1 MTKKIAILIGTRP
14 DAIKMAPVAMALES
28 SPDFEPFIIATAQ
41 HRELLDRVVR
51 LFGLR
56 VNVDLDVMK
65 ESQDLFYITTE
76 IMKKI
81 KAILKKEEFDLLLVQ
96 GDTTTSFV
104 AALSAFYEKIPIGHV
119 EAGLRTY
126 DKYQPFPEEINR
138 VFIDD
143 ISDVLFPPTAWSEG
157 NLLSSGIPK
166 ERIHVTGNTGIDAL
180 LWAVKNTEPSRRI
193 RSLIPENKKL
203 ILLTCHRRESFGQ
216 PIQDIFEAVKEIS
229 KRTDVFVL
237 YPVHPNPEVRL
248 PAKRILGELRNMRLI
263 EPVDY
268 KTMAYLIAKSHVILT
283 DSGGIQEEAPTFKVP
298 VLILRRK
305 TERPEGVEAGI
316 ARLVGTDREKIVT
329 ETSLLL
335 DTPGEREKMQKK
347 ENPYGDGKASQRIVY
362 AIKEF
367 FLSRSR

>member
-1 MTKKIAILIGTRP
+1 
-14 DAIKMAPVAMALES
+14 
-28 SPDFEPFIIATAQ
+28 
-41 HRELLDRVVR
+41 
-51 LFGLR
+51 
-56 VNVDLDVMK
+56 
-65 ESQDLFYITTE
+65 
-76 IMKKI
+76 
-81 KAILKKEEFDLLLVQ
+81 
-96 GDTTTSFV
+96 
-104 AALSAFYEKIPIGHV
+104 
-119 EAGLRTY
+119 
-126 DKYQPFPEEINR
+126 
-138 VFIDD
+138 
-143 ISDVLFPPTAWSEG
+143 
-157 NLLSSGIPK
+157 
-166 ERIHVTGNTGIDAL
+166 
-180 LWAVKNTEPSRRI
+180 
-193 RSLIPENKKL
+193 
-203 ILLTCHRRESFGQ
+203 
-216 PIQDIFEAVKEIS
+216 
-229 KRTDVFVL
+229 
-237 YPVHPNPEVRL
+237 
-248 PAKRILGELRNMRLI
+248 MRLI